1 MHKRST
7 LIIALAVLALALG
20 PIAFAHNGV
29 EHVMGT
35 VTAISAGSITVQTA
49 QHTEAT
55 VLLDSSTKFTNKGA
69 AAALKDL
76 KIGERV
82 IIDAKPDAAKKLVG
96 VTVRWGAA
104 PHPPHQ

>member
-7 LIIALAVLALALG
+7 LIIALAVLTLALG
-20 PIAFAHNGV
+20 PIAFGHNGV

-35 VTAISAGSITVQTA
+35 VTAISASSITVETA
-49 QHTEAT
+49 QHTTAT
-55 VLLDSSTKFTNKGA
+55 VILATSTKFTNKGA

-82 IIDAKPDAAKKLVG
+82 VIDAKPDAAKKLVG

-104 PHPPHQ
+104 PHQ